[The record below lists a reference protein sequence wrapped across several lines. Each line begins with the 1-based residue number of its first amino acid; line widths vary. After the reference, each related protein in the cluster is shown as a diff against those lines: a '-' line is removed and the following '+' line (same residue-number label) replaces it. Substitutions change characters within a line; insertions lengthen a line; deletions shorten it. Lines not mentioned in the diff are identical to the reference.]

1 MTEPEEL
8 IHNMKF
14 VRRELA
20 RNSKLT
26 IQDLIYAVIID
37 ALICLLEL
45 MARNQAAE
53 EDDGK

>member
-1 MTEPEEL
+1 MTKPEKL
-8 IHNMKF
+8 IHNLKF
-14 VRRELA
+14 VRRELV
-20 RNSKLT
+20 RNSKRPL
-26 IQDLIYAVIID
+26 QDLIYVVIID